1 MAIILLLF
9 TMLLCIAL
17 AIVVFI
23 ALLLTVANVLFVQ
36 YNFDLSN

>member
-1 MAIILLLF
+1 MAIILFLF
-9 TMLLCIAL
+9 TMLLFIAL

>member
-1 MAIILLLF
+1 MAIILFLF
-9 TMLLCIAL
+9 KMLLCIAL

-23 ALLLTVANVLFVQ
+23 ALLTVANILFVQ